1 MKTLALL
8 GSLLFG
14 VWFWQRPV
22 SSHRHGWPEGLPVFA
37 GGRADSSYVL
47 RNGSTFAAFST
58 LTPAGEVLASARTS
72 FTVEG
77 WLELPLGMSD
87 TILFIR
93 GESVAAVLAETTD
106 QGTRVTVLQRPKGL

>member
-1 MKTLALL
+1 MKTLTLL

-22 SSHRHGWPEGLPVFA
+22 SSHRQGLPVFA

-47 RNGSTFAAFST
+47 KNGSAFAAFST
-58 LTPAGEVLASARTS
+58 LTPALEVLASARTS
-72 FTVEG
+72 FTDEG